1 MDSPTVL
8 CMDDR
13 PQVWELM
20 DQVLAVALKN
30 PTNKRI

>member
-1 MDSPTVL
+1 MDSPAVL

-13 PQVWELM
+13 PQVSELR
-20 DQVLAVALKN
+20 DQGLAVALKN